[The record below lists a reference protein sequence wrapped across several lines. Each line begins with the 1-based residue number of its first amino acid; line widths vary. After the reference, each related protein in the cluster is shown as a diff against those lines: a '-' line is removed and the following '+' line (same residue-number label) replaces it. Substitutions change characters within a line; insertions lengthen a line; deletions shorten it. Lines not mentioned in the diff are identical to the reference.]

1 MRLIDADKLSL
12 HLADWAMAEAPD
24 ERTPN
29 KAKEYTAKDMQE
41 MIYHTI
47 NEAIK
52 AVDRALTIRVKGEKK
67 KKEFP
72 TISPTAIDD
81 AIERIKKESGM
92 PPSIKPGALKGVDIK
107 VVSLEASR
115 VVPVFE
121 FTPIRPRKKIE
132 IPEPMKETIIRFD
145 SMQEAYDKLVAA
157 EPEVVEINEWQMCEA
172 GYRLAL
178 QQAREAIE
186 AEIGRMEDPVKS
198 TKTTGLLRARSII
211 REMEKL

>member
-29 KAKEYTAKDMQE
+29 KVKEYTAKDMQQ
-41 MIYHTI
+41 MIYRTI
-47 NEAIK
+47 NEAIQ
-52 AVDRALTIRVKGEKK
+52 AVDRAPTIRVRGEKK
-67 KKEFP
+67 KKEP
-72 TISPTAIDD
+72 YIPPC
-81 AIERIKKESGM
+81 IEPPKESDL
-92 PPSIKPGALKGVDIK
+92 PTCKELKS
-107 VVSLEASR
+107 VSLEAGR

-157 EPEVVEINEWQMCEA
+157 EPEVYPDVQKAEEVNEWELAMA
-172 GYRLAL
+172 GYRLGIIR
-178 QQAREAIE
+178 ARKTIE
-186 AEIGRMEDPVKS
+186 AEFKDSEDPGFKRIAP
-198 TKTTGLLRARSII
+198 GLLTARAKLK
-211 REMEKL
+211 EMEKL

>member
-12 HLADWAMAEAPD
+12 HLADWAMEEAPD

-52 AVDRALTIRVKGEKK
+52 AVDKAPTIRVRGEKK
-67 KKEFP
+67 KKEP
-72 TISPTAIDD
+72 YIPPC
-81 AIERIKKESGM
+81 IEPPKET
-92 PPSIKPGALKGVDIK
+92 
-107 VVSLEASR
+107 
-115 VVPVFE
+115 PVFE

-145 SMQEAYDKLVAA
+145 RMQEAYDKLVAA
-157 EPEVVEINEWQMCEA
+157 EPEGYPDVQKAEEVNEWELAMA
-172 GYRLAL
+172 GYRLGII
-178 QQAREAIE
+178 QARKTIE
-186 AEIGRMEDPVKS
+186 AEFKDSEDPGYERIAP
-198 TKTTGLLRARSII
+198 GLLIARARLK
-211 REMEKL
+211 EMEKR